1 MAEQKREPASPKQS
15 SSSPTPGRFNRD
27 QKGMVDP
34 FSKASKA
41 SKTFTYPENLSSDS
55 NQSEHTH
62 WIAFYPLVREGT
74 TAAKALL
81 DSGAGTIFE
90 TSGQQRVDAEHA
102 KIAGA
107 ALGGKLAAQTL
118 GTVGIAG
125 LKDIMSKSGGVS
137 NFFKSG
143 AAGSAGV
150 VAGLGL
156 AAGALGGAAL
166 TGTGARRLIMGSKSI
181 VLGIQDKL
189 SYGYSANYDVA
200 DIGGFVGAAATGNFS
215 GEASLGDV
223 GSDLGA
229 LAARKLASR
238 AGAIGGNQVTNLKEA
253 TSKTVENPYKE
264 QLFKNMGFRK
274 FGFEYK
280 FAPRSYEEGLTV
292 FGKSEAR
299 GGVGGIIGTFL
310 EHMHPEPSKAGV
322 FLIYPSEFLI
332 VIYHKSGAENTWV
345 RRISNCALTGMNIDY
360 GADGFTTFQGTN
372 GMPTE
377 ATIRLEFTELETLTN
392 KRSKLGY

>member
-15 SSSPTPGRFNRD
+15 ASSPTLGRFNRD
-27 QKGMVDP
+27 RDGVINP
-34 FSKASKA
+34 FDKSSKVSQ
-41 SKTFTYPENLSSDS
+41 TFTYPENLSSEGG
-55 NQSEHTH
+55 EHTH

-74 TAAKALL
+74 IAANALR
-81 DSGAGTIFE
+81 DSGRATIFE

-102 KIAGA
+102 TAAGA
-107 ALGGKLAAQTL
+107 ALGGKLAAETL
-118 GTVGIAG
+118 GTAGLAG
-125 LKDIMSKSGGVS
+125 LKSIMSAKGGVS

-143 AAGSAGV
+143 AAGTAGV
-150 VAGLGL
+150 TAALGL
-156 AAGALGGAAL
+156 VGGIAAGAAL
-166 TGTGARRLIMGSKSI
+166 NGIGARRLIIGSRAI
-181 VLGIQDKL
+181 VLGVQDKL

-223 GSDLGA
+223 ATDVGA
-229 LAARKLASR
+229 LTARKLAR
-238 AGAIGGNQVTNLKEA
+238 LAGAIGGNQVTNLKEA

-274 FGFEYK
+274 FAFEYK
-280 FAPRSYEEGLTV
+280 FAPRTEKEGTTI
-292 FGKSEAR
+292 FGK
-299 GGVGGIIGTFL
+299 GGIIETFVQ
-310 EHMHPEPSKAGV
+310 HMHPEPSNAGV

-332 VIYHKSGAENTWV
+332 VIHHNSGKENNWV

-377 ATIRLEFTELETLTN
+377 ATVRLEFTELETLTN

>member
-1 MAEQKREPASPKQS
+1 MAEQQRAPASPTQS
-15 SSSPTPGRFNRD
+15 SSSPSPGGRFNRD
-27 QKGMVDP
+27 RSGMVDP
-34 FSKASKA
+34 FDKTNKASK
-41 SKTFTYPENLSSDS
+41 SFTYPESLATVND
-55 NQSEHTH
+55 QSEHTH
-62 WIAFYPLVREGT
+62 WIAFYPIVREGT
-74 TAAKALL
+74 NAATAL
-81 DSGAGTIFE
+81 GNRGTIFE

-102 KIAGA
+102 TAAGA
-107 ALGGKLAAQTL
+107 ALGGKLAAETL
-118 GTVGIAG
+118 GTAGLAG
-125 LKDIMSKSGGVS
+125 LKEIMSTKGGFS

-143 AAGSAGV
+143 AAGTAGV
-150 VAGLGL
+150 VA
-156 AAGALGGAAL
+156 ALGIAGGAAAGAAL
-166 TGTGARRLIMGSKSI
+166 TGIGARRLIMGSRSI

-223 GSDLGA
+223 GTDVGA
-229 LAARKLASR
+229 LAARKLANL

-274 FGFEYK
+274 FAFEYK
-280 FAPRSYEEGLTV
+280 FAPRTQKEGNTI
-292 FGKSEAR
+292 FGT
-299 GGVGGIIGTFL
+299 GGIIETFVQ
-310 EHMHPEPSKAGV
+310 HMHPEPSNAGV

-332 VIYHKSGAENTWV
+332 VIYHRSGKENNYA

-360 GADGFTTFQGTN
+360 GGDGFTTFQNTN
-372 GMPTE
+372 CMPTE

>member
-1 MAEQKREPASPKQS
+1 MAEQQRAPASPTQS
-15 SSSPTPGRFNRD
+15 SSSPSPGGRFNRD
-27 QKGMVDP
+27 RSGMVDP
-34 FSKASKA
+34 FDKTNKASK
-41 SKTFTYPENLSSDS
+41 SFTYPESLATVND
-55 NQSEHTH
+55 QSEHTH

-74 TAAKALL
+74 NAATAL
-81 DSGAGTIFE
+81 GNRGTIFE

-102 KIAGA
+102 TAAGA
-107 ALGGKLAAQTL
+107 ALGGKLAAETL
-118 GTVGIAG
+118 GTAGLAG
-125 LKDIMSKSGGVS
+125 LKEIMSTKGGFS

-143 AAGSAGV
+143 AAGTAGV
-150 VAGLGL
+150 VA
-156 AAGALGGAAL
+156 ALGIAGGAAAGAAL
-166 TGTGARRLIMGSKSI
+166 TGIGARRLIMGSRSI

-223 GSDLGA
+223 GTDVGA
-229 LAARKLASR
+229 LAARKLANL

-274 FGFEYK
+274 FAFEYK
-280 FAPRSYEEGLTV
+280 FAPRTQKEGNTI
-292 FGKSEAR
+292 FGT
-299 GGVGGIIGTFL
+299 GGIIETFVQ
-310 EHMHPEPSKAGV
+310 HMHPEPSNAGV

-332 VIYHKSGAENTWV
+332 VIYHRSGKENNYV

-360 GADGFTTFQGTN
+360 GGDGFTTFQNTN

>member
-1 MAEQKREPASPKQS
+1 MAEQTRAPASPTQS
-15 SSSPTPGRFNRD
+15 SSSPSPGGRFNRD
-27 QKGMVDP
+27 TSGMVNP
-34 FSKASKA
+34 FDKANKA
-41 SKTFTYPENLSSDS
+41 SKTFTYPESLNPALGKE
-55 NQSEHTH
+55 NEHTH

-74 TAAKALL
+74 NAAKALG
-81 DSGAGTIFE
+81 SRGTIFE

-102 KIAGA
+102 TAAGA
-107 ALGGKLAAQTL
+107 ALGGKLAAETL
-118 GTVGIAG
+118 GTAGLAG
-125 LKDIMSKSGGVS
+125 LKSIMGAKGGLS

-143 AAGSAGV
+143 AAGTAGT
-150 VAGLGL
+150 VAALGI
-156 AAGALGGAAL
+156 AAGAAAGAAL
-166 TGTGARRLIMGSKSI
+166 NGIGARRLIMGSRAI

-189 SYGYSANYDVA
+189 SYAYSANYDVA

-223 GSDLGA
+223 GTDVGA
-229 LAARKLASR
+229 LAARKLASL

-280 FAPRSYEEGLTV
+280 FAPRTEQEGTTI
-292 FGKSEAR
+292 FGK
-299 GGVGGIIGTFL
+299 GGIIETFVQ
-310 EHMHPEPSKAGV
+310 HMHPEPSNAGV

-332 VIYHKSGAENTWV
+332 VIYHNSGLENTWV

-360 GADGFTTFQGTN
+360 GGDGFTTFQNTN

-377 ATIRLEFTELETLTN
+377 ATVRLEFTELETLTN

>member
-1 MAEQKREPASPKQS
+1 MAEQQRAPASPTQS
-15 SSSPTPGRFNRD
+15 SSSPSPGGRFNRD
-27 QKGMVDP
+27 TSGMVDP
-34 FSKASKA
+34 FSGRSKA
-41 SKTFTYPENLSSDS
+41 SRTFAYPENL
-55 NQSEHTH
+55 NGEGSEHTH

-74 TAAKALL
+74 NAAKALG
-81 DSGAGTIFE
+81 SRGTIFE

-102 KIAGA
+102 KAAGM
-107 ALGGKLAAQTL
+107 ALGGKLAAETL
-118 GTVGIAG
+118 GTAGLAG
-125 LKDIMSKSGGVS
+125 LKSIMGAKGGLS

-143 AAGSAGV
+143 AAGTAGMVAALGIAAGV
-150 VAGLGL
+150 
-156 AAGALGGAAL
+156 AAGAAL
-166 TGTGARRLIMGSKSI
+166 NGVGARRLIMGSKSI

-223 GSDLGA
+223 GTDVGA
-229 LAARKLASR
+229 LAARKLASL

-280 FAPRSYEEGLTV
+280 FAPRTYEEGLIV

-310 EHMHPEPSKAGV
+310 EHMHPEPSNAGV

>member
-41 SKTFTYPENLSSDS
+41 SKTFTYPESLATVND
-55 NQSEHTH
+55 QSEHTH

-74 TAAKALL
+74 SAATALGNRA
-81 DSGAGTIFE
+81 TIFE

-102 KIAGA
+102 TAAGA
-107 ALGGKLAAQTL
+107 ALGGKLAAETL
-118 GTVGIAG
+118 GTAGLAG
-125 LKDIMSKSGGVS
+125 LKSIMGAKGGLS

-143 AAGSAGV
+143 AAGTAGTVAALGIAAGV
-150 VAGLGL
+150 
-156 AAGALGGAAL
+156 AAGAAL
-166 TGTGARRLIMGSKSI
+166 NGIGARRLIMGSKAI

-223 GSDLGA
+223 GTDVGA
-229 LAARKLASR
+229 LAARKLASL

-280 FAPRSYEEGLTV
+280 FAPRTYEEGLTV

-310 EHMHPEPSKAGV
+310 EHMHPEPSNAGV

-360 GADGFTTFQGTN
+360 GADGFTTFQGTS

>member
-1 MAEQKREPASPKQS
+1 MAEQQREPASPKQS
-15 SSSPTPGRFNRD
+15 ASSPKLGRFNRD
-27 QKGMVDP
+27 RSGMVDP
-34 FSKASKA
+34 FDKANKVSQ
-41 SKTFTYPENLSSDS
+41 SFTYPENLSSAG
-55 NQSEHTH
+55 SEHTH

-74 TAAKALL
+74 NAATAL
-81 DSGAGTIFE
+81 GNRGTIFE

-102 KIAGA
+102 MAAGA
-107 ALGGKLAAQTL
+107 TQGAKLAAETL
-118 GTVGIAG
+118 GTAAIAG
-125 LKDIMSKSGGVS
+125 LKNIMSTEGGVK
-137 NFFKSG
+137 NFLKSG
-143 AAGSAGV
+143 AVSAGV

-156 AAGALGGAAL
+156 AAGAAAGAAL
-166 TGTGARRLIMGSKSI
+166 NAIGARRLIMGSRSV

-200 DIGGFVGAAATGNFS
+200 DMGGLVGAAATGNFS

-223 GSDLGA
+223 ATDVGA
-229 LAARKLASR
+229 LTARKLAR
-238 AGAIGGNQVTNLKEA
+238 VAGAIGGNQVTNLKEA

-274 FGFEYK
+274 FAFEYK
-280 FAPRSYEEGLTV
+280 FAPRSYDEGLTV
-292 FGKSEAR
+292 FGK
-299 GGVGGIIGTFL
+299 GGIIETFVQ
-310 EHMHPEPSKAGV
+310 HMHPEPSNAGL

-332 VIYHKSGAENTWV
+332 VIHHNSGLENTWV

>member
-1 MAEQKREPASPKQS
+1 
-15 SSSPTPGRFNRD
+15 
-27 QKGMVDP
+27 MVDP
-34 FSKASKA
+34 FDKTNKV
-41 SKTFTYPENLSSDS
+41 SKTFTYPENL
-55 NQSEHTH
+55 NGEGSEHTH

-74 TAAKALL
+74 NAATAL
-81 DSGAGTIFE
+81 GARGTIFE

-102 KIAGA
+102 TAAGA
-107 ALGGKLAAQTL
+107 TQGAKLAAETL
-118 GTVGIAG
+118 GTAARAG
-125 LKDIMSKSGGVS
+125 LKGIMSAKGGIS

-150 VAGLGL
+150 TAALGL
-156 AAGALGGAAL
+156 AGGAAAGAAL
-166 TGTGARRLIMGSKSI
+166 NGIGARRLIMGSRSI

-200 DIGGFVGAAATGNFS
+200 DMGGLVGAAATGNFS

-223 GSDLGA
+223 ATDVGA
-229 LAARKLASR
+229 LTARKLAR
-238 AGAIGGNQVTNLKEA
+238 LAGAIGGNQVTNLKEA

-274 FGFEYK
+274 FAFEYK
-280 FAPRSYEEGLTV
+280 FAPRTEKEGTTI
-292 FGKSEAR
+292 FGK
-299 GGVGGIIGTFL
+299 GGIIETFVQ
-310 EHMHPEPSKAGV
+310 HMHPEPSNAGV

-332 VIYHKSGAENTWV
+332 VIHHKSGLENTWV

-377 ATIRLEFTELETLTN
+377 ATVRLEFTELETLTN

>member
-1 MAEQKREPASPKQS
+1 MS
-15 SSSPTPGRFNRD
+15 
-27 QKGMVDP
+27 
-34 FSKASKA
+34 
-41 SKTFTYPENLSSDS
+41 
-55 NQSEHTH
+55 
-62 WIAFYPLVREGT
+62 
-74 TAAKALL
+74 AK
-81 DSGAGTIFE
+81 
-90 TSGQQRVDAEHA
+90 
-102 KIAGA
+102 
-107 ALGGKLAAQTL
+107 
-118 GTVGIAG
+118 
-125 LKDIMSKSGGVS
+125 GGVS

-143 AAGSAGV
+143 AAGTAGV
-150 VAGLGL
+150 TAALGL
-156 AAGALGGAAL
+156 AGGIAAGAAL
-166 TGTGARRLIMGSKSI
+166 NGIGARRLIMGSRAI
-181 VLGIQDKL
+181 VLGVQDKL

-223 GSDLGA
+223 GTDVGA
-229 LAARKLASR
+229 LAARKLASL

-280 FAPRSYEEGLTV
+280 FAPRTEKEGTTI
-292 FGKSEAR
+292 FGK
-299 GGVGGIIGTFL
+299 GGIIETFVQ
-310 EHMHPEPSKAGV
+310 HMHPEPSNAGV

-332 VIYHKSGAENTWV
+332 VIYHNSGKENNWV

-377 ATIRLEFTELETLTN
+377 ATVRLEFTELETLTN

>member
-15 SSSPTPGRFNRD
+15 ASSPKLGRFNRD
-27 QKGMVDP
+27 RSGMVDP
-34 FSKASKA
+34 FDKANKVSQ
-41 SKTFTYPENLSSDS
+41 SFTYPESLATVND
-55 NQSEHTH
+55 QSEHTH

-74 TAAKALL
+74 NAATAL
-81 DSGAGTIFE
+81 GARGTIFE

-102 KIAGA
+102 TAAGA
-107 ALGGKLAAQTL
+107 TQGAKLAAETL
-118 GTVGIAG
+118 GTAGLAG
-125 LKDIMSKSGGVS
+125 LKGIMGAKGGLS

-150 VAGLGL
+150 TAALGL
-156 AAGALGGAAL
+156 AAGAAAGAAL
-166 TGTGARRLIMGSKSI
+166 NGIGARRLIMGSRSI

-200 DIGGFVGAAATGNFS
+200 DMGGLVGAAATGNFS

-223 GSDLGA
+223 ATDVGA
-229 LAARKLASR
+229 LTARKLAKL

-274 FGFEYK
+274 FAFEYR
-280 FAPRSYEEGLTV
+280 FAPRTEKEGTTV
-292 FGKSEAR
+292 FGK
-299 GGVGGIIGTFL
+299 GGIIETFVQ
-310 EHMHPEPSKAGV
+310 HMHPEPSNAGV

-332 VIYHKSGAENTWV
+332 VIHHKSGLENTWV

-360 GADGFTTFQGTN
+360 GGEGFTTFQGTN

>member
-1 MAEQKREPASPKQS
+1 MAEQQRESASATQS
-15 SSSPTPGRFNRD
+15 ASSPTLGRFNRD
-27 QKGMVDP
+27 RSGMVDP
-34 FSKASKA
+34 FDKANKA
-41 SKTFTYPENLSSDS
+41 AKTFTYPENLSSEG
-55 NQSEHTH
+55 SEHTH

-74 TAAKALL
+74 NAANAL
-81 DSGAGTIFE
+81 GNRGTIFE

-102 KIAGA
+102 TAAGA
-107 ALGGKLAAQTL
+107 TQGAKLAAETL
-118 GTVGIAG
+118 GTAGLAG
-125 LKDIMSKSGGVS
+125 LKSIMSAKGGIS

-143 AAGSAGV
+143 AAGTAGV
-150 VAGLGL
+150 TAALGL
-156 AAGALGGAAL
+156 AGGIAAGAAL
-166 TGTGARRLIMGSKSI
+166 NGIGARRLIMGSRSI

-200 DIGGFVGAAATGNFS
+200 DMGGLVGAAATGNFS

-223 GSDLGA
+223 ATDVGA
-229 LAARKLASR
+229 LTARKLAR
-238 AGAIGGNQVTNLKEA
+238 LAGAIGGNQVTNLKEA

-274 FGFEYK
+274 FAFEYK
-280 FAPRSYEEGLTV
+280 FAPRTESEGTTI
-292 FGKSEAR
+292 FGK
-299 GGVGGIIGTFL
+299 GGIIETFVQ
-310 EHMHPEPSKAGV
+310 HMHPEPSNAGV

-332 VIYHKSGAENTWV
+332 VIYHKSGLENTWV